1 MASLSNTII
10 PVTPEEAR
18 EQASAMVAVALF
30 VVAVFSCALGSGL
43 GFLIRGVVLR

>member
-1 MASLSNTII
+1 MAALSNTII

-30 VVAVFSCALGSGL
+30 VVGLFSCALGSGL
-43 GFLIRGVVLR
+43 GYLLRAVAIH